1 MLLAEVAATSDAVA
15 ATRSRLA
22 KRAAIA
28 DLLRRTADGGAA
40 VAPANAADGPVTG
53 GTSDVGAASD
63 PDRGT
68 VADDL
73 EIVVAYLAGAL
84 RQRRT
89 GLGYASL
96 RDLPPPAAEATL
108 TVRDVDAA
116 FAAMAALEGA
126 GSAQAR
132 SAAAA
137 ELFGAATEREQ
148 AFLRGLV
155 AGELRQGALDSVVV
169 DAVAEAAG
177 TPADAVRRAV
187 MLRGAT
193 GPVASA
199 ALLAD
204 DPPTALAAFTLE
216 VGRPVRPMLAQS
228 APDIAAAFEKLASG
242 DEPAE
247 LCVDVKLDG
256 IRIQVH
262 RLADE
267 VRVVT
272 RSLDDITERVPEIVE
287 VVRALPSDRLV
298 LDGEALGVGPDGV
311 PRPFQETA
319 ARSATHEST
328 RGAARGSARAPS
340 AEEALADRFEL
351 TPFFFDVLHADGRDL
366 LDAPL
371 RDRLAVLDE
380 VAAPHTVRRLLTS
393 DPEAAA
399 EFFAGAVR
407 EGQEGV
413 VVKSLDAPYAAGRRG
428 AGWVKVKPRKTLDL
442 VVLAVE
448 RGSGRRQGWLSN
460 IHLGARDP
468 EGGFVMLGKTFKG
481 MTDQMLQWQTERF
494 RELEIEDNGWVV
506 TVRPEQ
512 VVEIAFDGLQRSTRY
527 PGGLALRFARVLRYR
542 DDKTAAE
549 ADTIDT
555 VRSLAVVSSP
565 AE

>member
-28 DLLRRTADGGAA
+28 ALLRRTATRDQATGDPAAGARSTTDA
-40 VAPANAADGPVTG
+40 TDDEIAADI
-53 GTSDVGAASD
+53 
-63 PDRGT
+63 
-68 VADDL
+68 

-89 GLGYASL
+89 GLGWAAL
-96 RDLPPPAAEATL
+96 RDLPPPATEATL
-108 TVRDVDAA
+108 TVQDVDAA
-116 FAAMAALEGA
+116 FAEMAALEGT

-132 SAAAA
+132 TSAATA
-137 ELFGAATEREQ
+137 LFGTATEREQ

-187 MLRGAT
+187 MMRGAT

-199 ALLAD
+199 VLLAD
-204 DPPTALAAFTLE
+204 DPAATLATFTLE

-228 APDIAAAFEKLASG
+228 APDIDAAFEKLGSTG
-242 DEPAE
+242 EPTE

-256 IRIQVH
+256 IRVQVH
-262 RLADE
+262 RLGDE

-287 VVRALPSDRLV
+287 AVRALPSDRLV
-298 LDGEALGVGPDGV
+298 LDGEALAVGPDGV

-319 ARSATHEST
+319 ARSATREAT
-328 RGAARGSARAPS
+328 PEAELAAQLQLS
-340 AEEALADRFEL
+340 
-351 TPFFFDVLHADGRDL
+351 PFFFDVLHADGRDL
-366 LDAPL
+366 VDAPL
-371 RDRLAVLDE
+371 RERLAVLDE
-380 VAAPHTVRRLLTS
+380 VAGSHTVRRLLTS
-393 DPEAAA
+393 DPAAAA
-399 EFFAGAVR
+399 EFFVGALR

-428 AGWVKVKPRKTLDL
+428 AGWVKVKPRQTLDL

-481 MTDQMLQWQTERF
+481 MTDEMLEWQTARF
-494 RELEIEDNGWVV
+494 TDLATDDDGWVV

-542 DDKTAAE
+542 DDKSATE
-549 ADTIDT
+549 ADTIEA
-555 VRSLAVVSSP
+555 VRSLAGGS
-565 AE
+565 A

>member
-28 DLLRRTADGGAA
+28 DLLRRTAAGGTDPA
-40 VAPANAADGPVTG
+40 VPTSAGNDAAPAADPTADPAADP
-53 GTSDVGAASD
+53 AA
-63 PDRGT
+63 DR
-68 VADDL
+68 AADL
-73 EIVVAYLAGAL
+73 EIVVAYLAGEL

-89 GLGYASL
+89 GLGYAAL
-96 RDLPPPAAEATL
+96 RDLPPPATTATL

-116 FAAMAALEGA
+116 FAAMAALEGP

-132 SAAAA
+132 SAAATA
-137 ELFGAATEREQ
+137 LFGAATEREQ

-199 ALLAD
+199 ILLAD
-204 DPPTALAAFTLE
+204 DPLAALETFTLE
-216 VGRPVRPMLAQS
+216 VGRPVRPMLAAS
-228 APDIAAAFEKLASG
+228 APDIAAAFEKLSSADAQDG
-242 DEPAE
+242 TE

-262 RLADE
+262 RLGDE

-272 RSLDDITERVPEIVE
+272 RSLDDITDRVPEIVE

-319 ARSATHEST
+319 ARSATREATSEAT
-328 RGAARGSARAPS
+328 SE
-340 AEEALADRFEL
+340 AELASQLQL

-371 RDRLAVLDE
+371 RERLAVLDE
-380 VAAPHTVRRLLTS
+380 VAAPHTVRRLVTS

-399 EFFAGAVR
+399 EFFAGALR

-413 VVKSLDAPYAAGRRG
+413 VVKSLEAPYAAGRRG
-428 AGWVKVKPRKTLDL
+428 AGWVKVKPRQTLDL

-468 EGGFVMLGKTFKG
+468 DGGFVMLGKTFKG
-481 MTDQMLQWQTERF
+481 MTDEMLEWQTERF
-494 RELEIEDNGWVV
+494 RELQVEDNGWVV

-542 DDKTAAE
+542 DDKSAAE
-549 ADTIDT
+549 ADTIET
-555 VRSLAVVSSP
+555 VRTLAGL
-565 AE
+565 

>member
-28 DLLRRTADGGAA
+28 DLLRRTAAGNQTESGDGGGS
-40 VAPANAADGPVTG
+40 PAGADT
-53 GTSDVGAASD
+53 
-63 PDRGT
+63 
-68 VADDL
+68 ADDL
-73 EIVVAYLAGAL
+73 EIVVSYLAGAL

-89 GLGYASL
+89 GLGYAAL
-96 RDLPPPAAEATL
+96 RDLPPPAATATL

-116 FAAMAALEGA
+116 FAEMATLEGP

-132 SAAAA
+132 STAAAD
-137 ELFGAATEREQ
+137 LFAAATEREQ
-148 AFLRGLV
+148 TFLRGLV

-187 MLRGAT
+187 MMRGAT

-199 ALLAD
+199 ALLAE
-204 DPPTALAAFTLE
+204 DPLAVLATFTLE
-216 VGRPVRPMLAQS
+216 VGRPVRPMLAAS
-228 APDIAAAFEKLASG
+228 APDIAAAFEKLGATE
-242 DEPAE
+242 DAPE

-256 IRIQVH
+256 IRIQAH
-262 RLADE
+262 RLGDD

-298 LDGEALGVGPDGV
+298 LDGEALAVGEDGV

-319 ARSATHEST
+319 ARSATKETASEVEL
-328 RGAARGSARAPS
+328 AAQ
-340 AEEALADRFEL
+340 LQL
-351 TPFFFDVLHADGRDL
+351 TPYFFDVLHADGRDL
-366 LDAPL
+366 VDAPL
-371 RDRLAVLDE
+371 RERLAVLDE
-380 VAAPHTVRRLLTS
+380 IAGPHTVRRLVTP

-399 EFFAGAVR
+399 EFFAGALR

-428 AGWVKVKPRKTLDL
+428 AGWVKVKPRQTLDL

-481 MTDQMLQWQTERF
+481 MTDEMLEWQTARF
-494 RELEIEDNGWVV
+494 TELKTDDDGWVV

-542 DDKTAAE
+542 DDKSAAE
-549 ADTIDT
+549 ADTIEA
-555 VRSLAVVSSP
+555 VRTLAGF
-565 AE
+565 

>member
-1 MLLAEVAATSDAVA
+1 MLLAEVAATSDAVS

-28 DLLRRTADGGAA
+28 DLLRRTAAGDSA
-40 VAPANAADGPVTG
+40 AADQ
-53 GTSDVGAASD
+53 AS
-63 PDRGT
+63 T
-68 VADDL
+68 NI
-73 EIVVAYLAGAL
+73 EIVVAYIAGAL

-89 GLGYASL
+89 GLGYAAL
-96 RDLPPPAAEATL
+96 RDLPPPASEATL
-108 TVRDVDAA
+108 TVRAVDAA
-116 FAAMAALEGA
+116 FAEMAALEGP

-137 ELFGAATEREQ
+137 DLFGAATEREQ

-177 TPADAVRRAV
+177 TPPDAVRRAV
-187 MLRGAT
+187 MMRGAT

-199 ALLAD
+199 ALLAE
-204 DPPTALAAFTLE
+204 DPLGALATFTLE

-228 APDIAAAFEKLASG
+228 APDIAAAFEKLSSA
-242 DEPAE
+242 DAPTE

-262 RLADE
+262 RLGDDI
-267 VRVVT
+267 RVVT
-272 RSLDDITERVPEIVE
+272 RSLDDITERVPEIVD

-298 LDGEALGVGPDGV
+298 LDGEALAIGEDGV

-319 ARSATHEST
+319 ARSATREAT
-328 RGAARGSARAPS
+328 PE
-340 AEEALADRFEL
+340 AELASQL
-351 TPFFFDVLHADGRDL
+351 QLSPFFFDVLHADGRDL
-366 LDAPL
+366 VDAPL
-371 RDRLAVLDE
+371 HERLAVLDE
-380 VAAPHTVRRLLTS
+380 VAAPHVVRRLVTS

-399 EFFAGAVR
+399 EFFAGALR

-413 VVKSLDAPYAAGRRG
+413 VVKSLDTPYAAGRRG
-428 AGWVKVKPRKTLDL
+428 AGWIKVKPRQTLDL

-468 EGGFVMLGKTFKG
+468 EGGFVMLGKMFKG
-481 MTDQMLQWQTERF
+481 MTDEMLEWQTARF
-494 RELEIEDNGWVV
+494 TELKTDDNGWVV

-542 DDKTAAE
+542 DDKSAAE
-549 ADTIDT
+549 ADTIET
-555 VRSLAVVSSP
+555 VRTLAGF
-565 AE
+565 

>member
-28 DLLRRTADGGAA
+28 DLLRRTAAGAEG
-40 VAPANAADGPVTG
+40 APGPDAADVAA
-53 GTSDVGAASD
+53 DV
-63 PDRGT
+63 
-68 VADDL
+68 
-73 EIVVAYLAGAL
+73 EIVVAYLAGSL

-89 GLGYASL
+89 GLGWAAL
-96 RDLPPPAAEATL
+96 RALPPPSAEATL
-108 TVRDVDAA
+108 TVRAVDAA
-116 FAAMAALEGA
+116 FAEMAELEGP

-132 SAAAA
+132 ATAATA
-137 ELFGAATEREQ
+137 LFGAATEREQ
-148 AFLRGLV
+148 SFLRGLV

-177 TPADAVRRAV
+177 VPADAVRRAV
-187 MLRGAT
+187 MMRGAT

-204 DPPTALAAFTLE
+204 DPGAALASFTLE

-228 APDIAAAFEKLASG
+228 APDIAAAFEKLGASPG
-242 DEPAE
+242 AAE

-256 IRIQVH
+256 IRIQAHKHGDDV
-262 RLADE
+262 L
-267 VRVVT
+267 VVT
-272 RSLDDITERVPEIVE
+272 RSLDDITERVPEIVS

-298 LDGEALGVGPDGV
+298 LDGEALAVGADGV

-319 ARSATHEST
+319 ARSATHET
-328 RGAARGSARAPS
+328 
-340 AEEALADRFEL
+340 AEAELASRLEL
-351 TPFFFDVLHADGRDL
+351 TPFFFDVLHSGGRDL
-366 LDAPL
+366 VDAPL
-371 RDRLAVLDE
+371 RERLAVLDE
-380 VAAPHTVRRLLTS
+380 VAAPHTVRRLVTS
-393 DPEAAA
+393 DVEAAG
-399 EFFAGAVR
+399 EFFAGALR

-413 VVKSLDAPYAAGRRG
+413 VVKTLDAPYAAGRRG
-428 AGWVKVKPRKTLDL
+428 AGWVKVKPRQTLDL

-481 MTDQMLQWQTERF
+481 MTDETLRWQTERF
-494 RELEIEDNGWVV
+494 RELEVSDDGWVV

-542 DDKTAAE
+542 DDKSAAE
-549 ADTIDT
+549 ADTIET
-555 VRSLAVVSSP
+555 VRTLAG
-565 AE
+565 

>member
-1 MLLAEVAATSDAVA
+1 MLLAEVATTSDAVA

-28 DLLRRTADGGAA
+28 DLLHRTAAGNPAEPGDAAAGADA
-40 VAPANAADGPVTG
+40 
-53 GTSDVGAASD
+53 
-63 PDRGT
+63 
-68 VADDL
+68 ADDL
-73 EIVVAYLAGAL
+73 EIVVSYLAGAL

-89 GLGYASL
+89 GLGYAAL
-96 RDLPPPAAEATL
+96 RDLPPPATTATL

-116 FAAMAALEGA
+116 FAEMATLEGP

-132 SAAAA
+132 STAAAD
-137 ELFGAATEREQ
+137 LFAAATEREQ

-155 AGELRQGALDSVVV
+155 AGELRQGALDSVVI
-169 DAVAEAAG
+169 DAIAEAAG

-187 MLRGAT
+187 MMRGAT

-199 ALLAD
+199 ALLAE
-204 DPPTALAAFTLE
+204 DPLAVLATFTLE
-216 VGRPVRPMLAQS
+216 VGRPVRPMLAAS
-228 APDIAAAFEKLASG
+228 APDIAAAFEKLGSG
-242 DEPAE
+242 EDGPE

-262 RLADE
+262 RLGDD

-298 LDGEALGVGPDGV
+298 LDGEALAVGEDGV

-319 ARSATHEST
+319 ARSATKETASEAEL
-328 RGAARGSARAPS
+328 AAQ
-340 AEEALADRFEL
+340 LQL
-351 TPFFFDVLHADGRDL
+351 TPYFFDVLHADGRDL
-366 LDAPL
+366 VDAPL
-371 RDRLAVLDE
+371 RERLAMLDE
-380 VAAPHTVRRLLTS
+380 IAGPHTVRRLVTS
-393 DPEAAA
+393 DHEAAA
-399 EFFAGAVR
+399 EFFAGALR

-428 AGWVKVKPRKTLDL
+428 AGWVKVKPRQTLDL

-468 EGGFVMLGKTFKG
+468 EGAFVALGNTSEGGDRSGWVPVGKTFKG
-481 MTDQMLQWQTERF
+481 MTDEMLAWQTERF
-494 RELEIEDNGWVV
+494 RELQVSDDGWVV
-506 TVRPEQ
+506 TLRPEQ
-512 VVEIAFDGLQRSTRY
+512 VVEIAFDGVQRSSRY
-527 PGGLALRFARVLRYR
+527 PGGVALRFARVVRYR
-542 DDKTAAE
+542 DDKALEE

-555 VRSLAVVSSP
+555 LRALLGDP
-565 AE
+565 AAGS

>member
-28 DLLRRTADGGAA
+28 DLLRRTAAA
-40 VAPANAADGPVTG
+40 GPTG
-53 GTSDVGAASD
+53 TPEGDAT
-63 PDRGT
+63 T
-68 VADDL
+68 I
-73 EIVVAYLAGAL
+73 EIAVAYLAGAL

-89 GLGYASL
+89 GLGYAAL
-96 RDLPPPAAEATL
+96 RDLPAPADDATL

-116 FAAMAALEGA
+116 FARMADLEGP

-132 SAAAA
+132 SDAATQ
-137 ELFGAATEREQ
+137 LFGAATEREQ

-177 TPADAVRRAV
+177 VPADAVRRAV
-187 MLRGAT
+187 MMRGAT

-199 ALLAD
+199 ALLTE
-204 DPPTALAAFTLE
+204 DPLAALATFTLE

-228 APDIAAAFEKLASG
+228 APDIAAAFEKLGSG
-242 DEPAE
+242 TGSHHGDGDGTA

-262 RLADE
+262 RLGDE

-272 RSLDDITERVPEIVE
+272 RSLDDITERVPEIVD
-287 VVRALPSDRLV
+287 VVRALPADRLV
-298 LDGEALGVGPDGV
+298 LDGEALAVGPDGV

-319 ARSATHEST
+319 ARSATKETASEAEL
-328 RGAARGSARAPS
+328 AAQ
-340 AEEALADRFEL
+340 LQL
-351 TPFFFDVLHADGRDL
+351 TPYFFDVLHADGRDL
-366 LDAPL
+366 IDAPL
-371 RDRLAVLDE
+371 RERLAVLDE
-380 VAAPHTVRRLLTS
+380 VARPHTVRRLLTA
-393 DPEAAA
+393 DADAAA
-399 EFFAGAVR
+399 EFFAGALR

-413 VVKSLDAPYAAGRRG
+413 VVKSLDTPYAAGRRG
-428 AGWVKVKPRKTLDL
+428 AGWVKVKPRQTLDL

-468 EGGFVMLGKTFKG
+468 DGGFVMLGKTFKG
-481 MTDQMLQWQTERF
+481 MTDEMLEWQTARF
-494 RELEIEDNGWVV
+494 RELETDDDGWVV

-542 DDKTAAE
+542 DDKSADE
-549 ADTIDT
+549 ADTIAT
-555 VRSLAVVSSP
+555 VRTLAG
-565 AE
+565 A